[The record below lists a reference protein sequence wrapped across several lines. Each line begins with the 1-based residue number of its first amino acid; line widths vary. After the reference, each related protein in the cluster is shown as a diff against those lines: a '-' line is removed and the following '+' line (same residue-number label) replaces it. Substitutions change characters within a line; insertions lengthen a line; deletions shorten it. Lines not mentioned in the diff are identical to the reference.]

1 MSHSQWMLKHI
12 FKNIVFMPGLLACS
26 AAAFNMVPILEGEVL
41 SNLFRFP
48 SLCSPSLEHALCRSP
63 QQSEGL

>member
-1 MSHSQWMLKHI
+1 ML
-12 FKNIVFMPGLLACS
+12 GLLACS

-41 SNLFRFP
+41 SNLFHFT
-48 SLCSPSLEHALCRSP
+48 SLCSPSLEHALCQSP